1 MRSMARPAPTS
12 SRVEWGFAARRALA
26 PGRRGKVI
34 ARFERSFYVA
44 TGGGLAC
51 IGGTGLG
58 RGPLNVLIPGIS
70 ELPKLD
76 ENLLCG
82 RGSIRFSSGLTF
94 PIPGAVLWRPV
105 PAPAFRRGAFPRIKR
120 IFPRQSAA
128 LGTWIAQGAKGSAP
142 EEAATLVGMG
152 NGLTPAGDDLIGG
165 ALIALHAV
173 GDRATAGRLGGWA
186 LRLAR
191 TRTNRISRAH
201 LACAA
206 SGQGHEA
213 LHLALKAIL
222 SGRRDLRRELQ
233 ALKRIGHTSG
243 MDALSGAL
251 LALDVTDRLHLVP
264 NRARVVR
271 KAGGEVR
278 VSGMNRGLLA

>member
-51 IGGTGLG
+51 VGGTGLG
-58 RGPLNVLIPGIS
+58 RGPLNVLVPGLN
-70 ELPKLD
+70 ELPRLN
-76 ENLLCG
+76 EHLHCT
-82 RGSIRFSSGLTF
+82 RHEVRFASGLSF
-94 PIPGAVLWRPV
+94 PIQGAVLWRPV
-105 PAPAFRRGAFPRIKR
+105 PAPAIRRGAFPRIKR

-128 LGTWIAQGAKGSAP
+128 LATWIAHGARGNGP

-165 ALIALHAV
+165 ALIALRAV
-173 GDRATAGRLGGWA
+173 GQKRVAARLAKWA

-191 TRTNRISRAH
+191 SRTNRISLAH
-201 LACAA
+201 LQRAA

-213 LHLALKAIL
+213 LHHALNAIL
-222 SGRRDLRRELQ
+222 AGQRNLEKELS

-251 LALDVTDRLHLVP
+251 LALNVTDRLHLEP
-264 NRARVVR
+264 NRARLVR
-271 KAGGEVR
+271 PSAF
-278 VSGMNRGLLA
+278 LA